1 MKKMNCMGK
10 IMALALLVVMAV
22 ALLPAQQALAE
33 GSYGYLVINNDTK
46 NRVVNFRPA
55 PGTSDYIDRLPE
67 GLVMEMLGDT
77 WKGSTL
83 WYQVRDLKSG
93 RAGYIHGD
101 FFQVMDAGEVDAWLA
116 AGGDLFPGYGS
127 STPIVPDTPVI
138 PDEPVIPPVTGD
150 QYIIT
155 VLGGV
160 NVRKTPGGTVLTGP
174 MSSKIPKGTI
184 LNYFEGPVWTTD
196 EIYWVKVDFD
206 GVVGYVRSDCFEHC
220 DAYGTPVASPTPP
233 PSSPITPPSSSA
245 PDTSTQYGTVTTI
258 KGGLNFRETPGGN
271 VLYRIDRNREMPYYG
286 IEAGDNYNWYLVYDE
301 KTGEYGYLRHDFLKV
316 NNNGGST
323 TPEPTYS
330 GYVATSM
337 DAVYVRSQPKTGASV
352 VGKVPKTGTVILQTG
367 VPVKD
372 PDYKN
377 RSWFPVQLSD
387 GTRGYMRSD
396 CVYAL
401 ASWQVDYYNQYGV
414 CPTPTAAPATPRP
427 GNSDYLITTDS
438 DLWVRSGPSKKYSP
452 IPGDVQLDKNYVT
465 KFYDTDKDGSV
476 TWYKI
481 KVNGTDGWV
490 HGNFVRVLTNAEYD
504 QWQGAQPTATPRPTA
519 TPLPDPSTFSDMAI
533 TTATKVKLRATPS
546 MEGKELTMLYYQGTQ
561 LTYLKD
567 YELDVSGDFYW
578 FRVKYGTL
586 SGWMHG
592 DYVRVL
598 TEEEKKMYELAG
610 DPDAP
615 PEASYRNLS
624 LGSSG
629 EDVTAL
635 QTALVEKGYLDA
647 SEVTGIYLSA
657 TEAAV
662 RSFQKDNKLSV
673 DGIAGEQTQHALF
686 GTVPEGTYTGGSVTP
701 VLYPAEMV
709 DWWNGGIDE
718 LWSPGKNAIIT
729 DVKTGISFRAQRLYG
744 DNHADAEPAT
754 TEDTAAICRIY
765 GVNNPQEISDRE
777 KELQSYRR
785 RPLWVTIGGRTFCGS
800 MYGIPHNFDGD
811 RIPDNGYNGQFCVHF
826 TNSMTHGS
834 TDNPAKVDVDSAK
847 NGWYGH
853 QTAIKDAYK
862 AYYEQY
868 GN

>member
-10 IMALALLVVMAV
+10 ILALALLMVMAA
-22 ALLPAQQALAE
+22 ALLPAQQAQAE
-33 GSYGYLVINNDTK
+33 EGYGYLVINNDTK
-46 NRVVNFRPA
+46 NRVVNFRPT
-55 PGTSDYIDRLPE
+55 PGSSDYIDRLPE

-77 WKGSTL
+77 WKGSTQ
-83 WYQVRDLKSG
+83 WYQVRYLKTG
-93 RAGYIHGD
+93 KVGYIHGD
-101 FFQVMDAGEVDAWLA
+101 FFHVMDGGEIEAWLA
-116 AGGDLFPGYGS
+116 AGGDVYPGYSGGTVV
-127 STPIVPDTPVI
+127 TPTTPPTTTPDTS
-138 PDEPVIPPVTGD
+138 D

-184 LNYFEGPVWTTD
+184 LNYFEGPTWTSDT
-196 EIYWVKVDFD
+196 IYWVKVDYN
-206 GVVGYVRSDCFEHC
+206 GVIGYVRSDCFEHC
-220 DAYGTPVASPTPP
+220 DAYGTPVAGPSAPANPT
-233 PSSPITPPSSSA
+233 TPPSSGK

-258 KGGLNFRETPGGN
+258 KGGLNFRETAGGK
-271 VLYRIDRNREMPYYG
+271 VLYRIDRNRELPYYG
-286 IEAGDNYNWYLVYDE
+286 VEPYDNYTWYLVYDE

-316 NNNGGST
+316 NSGST
-323 TPEPTYS
+323 TPEPTYT

-337 DAVYVRSQPKTGASV
+337 DAVYVRSQPKTGAAT
-352 VGKVPKTGTVILQTG
+352 VGKVQKEGTVILQTG
-367 VPVKD
+367 NPVQD
-372 PDYKN
+372 PTYSN
-377 RSWFPVQLSD
+377 RSWFPVQLAD

-414 CPTPTAAPATPRP
+414 CPTPTPAPATPRP
-427 GNSDYLITTDS
+427 GNSEYIITTDS
-438 DLWVRSGPSKKYSP
+438 GLWVRSGPSKKYSP
-452 IPGDVQLDKNYVT
+452 ITGDVQLDKNYVT
-465 KFYDTDKDGSV
+465 KFYTTKTEGSV
-476 TWYKI
+476 KWYKI

-533 TTATKVKLRATPS
+533 TTADKVKLRATPS
-546 MEGKELTMLYYQGTQ
+546 TEGKELTMLYYNGTQ

-567 YELDVSGDFYW
+567 YEQDASGNFYW
-578 FRVKYGTL
+578 FRVKYGSL

-635 QTALVEKGYLDA
+635 QNALVEKGYLDA

-673 DGIAGEQTQHALF
+673 DGVAGEQTQHALF

-701 VLYPAEMV
+701 VLYPAEMI
-709 DWWNGGIDE
+709 DWWTGGIDDI
-718 LWSPGKNAIIT
+718 WSPGKNAIIT

-765 GVNNPQEISDRE
+765 GVSNPQEISDRE

-785 RPLWVTIGGRTFCGS
+785 RPLWVTIGTRTFCGS
-800 MYGIPHNFDGD
+800 MYGIPHNFSGD

-826 TNSMTHGS
+826 TNSKTHGDS
-834 TDNPAKVDVDSAK
+834 SNPAKVDYDSAK

-853 QTAIKDAYK
+853 QTAIQDAYK